1 MYIVRYRT
9 IYTDVLSIEFE
20 IGIFVFF
27 PSGIIS
33 LSEMLWTLVRNI
45 MNIGYEINLRN
56 PLKITNHTAQKMN
69 FSIKDFFRKC
79 DHVLNFLRIW
89 LHLLKKSL
97 MENFIFCAVSSHWE
111 KIIKVLS
118 KIRSIFSKLIQT
130 NIVLKTKSAE
140 NMNKFNNDQSNSK
153 KLLHFKSN
161 IMLVEG
167 LKKLIERIEP
177 YGLISIV
184 SQD

>member
-1 MYIVRYRT
+1 MYIVQYST
-9 IYTDVLSIEFE
+9 IYTDVLSI
-20 IGIFVFF
+20 GIFEFF

-56 PLKITNHTAQKMN
+56 PLKITNHTAQKMK

-79 DHVLNFLRIW
+79 DQVLNFLRIW

-97 MENFIFCAVSSHWE
+97 MENFIFCAVSSQWE
-111 KIIKVLS
+111 KIIKILS

-130 NIVLKTKSAE
+130 NIVLKAKSAE

-161 IMLVEG
+161 ITLVEG
-167 LKKLIERIEP
+167 LKKLTERIEP